1 MTSLN
6 KYTSYKQTKQKASK
20 IVLGWR
26 SPREETG
33 MVVARSSAGT
43 IYISPM
49 FPLEPLL
56 MVHQLTGVRPDASNK
71 QTNRTVRI
79 NLN

>member
-1 MTSLN
+1 
-6 KYTSYKQTKQKASK
+6 
-20 IVLGWR
+20 
-26 SPREETG
+26 

-43 IYISPM
+43 IYIRPM